1 MYLPTK
7 KQLKKEILN
16 YLADD
21 NNHNELVLI
30 DYDNNPNPE
39 SEEYYDDAK
48 DICFLLKINSAH
60 FQEVFGIYEGDGF
73 HIENE
78 KCYIEEDKDY
88 DDEDED
94 EDDKEY
100 FEIAAGICYFG
111 DYDFIL
117 KETVEKQK
125 GKTYNEKL
133 ANAVLSYIPKTLK
146 HIAQLK
152 K

>member
-39 SEEYYDDAK
+39 SEEYYDDAE
-48 DICFLLKINSAH
+48 DICFLLKINSKH
-60 FQEVFGIYEGDGF
+60 FQEVFQVYDEEGYGF

-78 KCYIEEDKDY
+78 KFYIEE
-88 DDEDED
+88 
-94 EDDKEY
+94 EDDDDNKEY

-111 DYDFIL
+111 NYDLIL

-125 GKTYNEKL
+125 GKTDNEKL
-133 ANAVLSYIPKTLK
+133 ANAVLNFI
-146 HIAQLK
+146 K
-152 K
+152 KELDS

>member
-1 MYLPTK
+1 MYLPSK

-21 NNHNELVLI
+21 NNHSELVLI

-39 SEEYYDDAK
+39 SEEYYDDAE
-48 DICFLLKINSAH
+48 DICFLLKINSMH
-60 FQEVFGIYEGDGF
+60 FQEVFQVYDEEGYGF

-78 KCYIEEDKDY
+78 KFYIEEED
-88 DDEDED
+88 DDEN
-94 EDDKEY
+94 KEY

-133 ANAVLSYIPKTLK
+133 ATAALNCIKRELEA
-146 HIAQLK
+146 
-152 K
+152 

>member
-1 MYLPTK
+1 MYLPSK

-39 SEEYYDDAK
+39 SEEYYDDAE

-60 FQEVFGIYEGDGF
+60 FQEVFQVYDEEGYGF

-78 KCYIEEDKDY
+78 KFYIEE
-88 DDEDED
+88 
-94 EDDKEY
+94 EDDDNKEY

-133 ANAVLSYIPKTLK
+133 ANAVLNCIKRELES
-146 HIAQLK
+146 
-152 K
+152 

>member
-21 NNHNELVLI
+21 NNHSELVLI

-48 DICFLLKINSAH
+48 DICFLLKINSKH
-60 FQEVFGIYEGDGF
+60 FQEVFQVYDEEGYGF

-78 KCYIEEDKDY
+78 KFYIEEDKDY
-88 DDEDED
+88 DDEDYDD

-111 DYDFIL
+111 NYDFIL

-125 GKTYNEKL
+125 GKTDNEKL
-133 ANAVLSYIPKTLK
+133 ANAVLNFI
-146 HIAQLK
+146 K
-152 K
+152 KELDS

>member
-1 MYLPTK
+1 MYLPSK

-21 NNHNELVLI
+21 NNHSELVLI

-39 SEEYYDDAK
+39 SEEYYDDAE
-48 DICFLLKINSAH
+48 DICFLLKINSMH
-60 FQEVFGIYEGDGF
+60 FQEVFQVYYEEGYGF

-78 KCYIEEDKDY
+78 KFYIEEED
-88 DDEDED
+88 DDEN
-94 EDDKEY
+94 KEY

-133 ANAVLSYIPKTLK
+133 ANAALNCIKRELE
-146 HIAQLK
+146 A
-152 K
+152 

>member
-39 SEEYYDDAK
+39 SEEYYDDAE
-48 DICFLLKINSAH
+48 DICFLLKINSKH
-60 FQEVFGIYEGDGF
+60 FQEVFQVYDEEGYGF

-78 KCYIEEDKDY
+78 KFYIEED
-88 DDEDED
+88 DDDN
-94 EDDKEY
+94 KEY

-111 DYDFIL
+111 NYDLIL

-125 GKTYNEKL
+125 GKTDNEKL
-133 ANAVLSYIPKTLK
+133 ANAVLNFI
-146 HIAQLK
+146 K
-152 K
+152 KELDS

>member
-1 MYLPTK
+1 MYLPSK

-39 SEEYYDDAK
+39 SEEYYDDAE
-48 DICFLLKINSAH
+48 DICFLLKINSMH
-60 FQEVFGIYEGDGF
+60 FQEVFQVYDEEGYGF

-78 KCYIEEDKDY
+78 KFYIEEED
-88 DDEDED
+88 DDEN
-94 EDDKEY
+94 KEY

-133 ANAVLSYIPKTLK
+133 ANAALNCIKRELE
-146 HIAQLK
+146 A
-152 K
+152 